1 MRCKNCTH
9 TTYDY
14 SENHELC
21 AIFGYGDE
29 EISENR
35 RGEIGC
41 KYNGKTLD
49 KMHKR
54 YLECLAKYG

>member
-1 MRCKNCTH
+1 MRCKYCTH

-14 SENHELC
+14 SENCELC

-49 KMHKR
+49 KMFKR

>member
-1 MRCKNCTH
+1 MRCKYCTH

-29 EISENR
+29 AISENR
-35 RGEIGC
+35 RGEIGF

-49 KMHKR
+49 KMRRQH
-54 YLECLAKYG
+54 LECLAKYG